1 MNDDDQALAG
11 AAALAAFDAEPLAQ
25 WHGSVCGLLCGAP
38 PDAAERLV
46 ASLPHPDGSAPGIDA
61 VADGSRAET
70 VVSADLQRVISV
82 TAHTLEEGGLDFQ
95 PLLSDDVPL
104 SERALGLG
112 EWCQGFLYG
121 LATTVAKDR
130 LMGESLS
137 EVLGDF
143 AEIARAVRGGDDAEE
158 AENAYFELVE
168 FVRVGVQLCY
178 EELRADRAAWSGSGG
193 ETLQ

>member
-25 WHGSVCGLLCGAP
+25 WHGSVSGLLCGAP
-38 PDAAERLV
+38 LAVAEGLL
-46 ASLPHPDGSAPGIDA
+46 ANLPHPDGSAPALDA
-61 VADGSRAET
+61 VTDGSRADT
-70 VVSADLQRVISV
+70 VISADLRRVVSV
-82 TAHTLEEGGLDFQ
+82 TVNTLEEGGLDFQ
-95 PLLSDDVPL
+95 PLISDEVPL
-104 SERALGLG
+104 SERALGLA

-121 LATTVAKDR
+121 LASTVPKER
-130 LMGESLS
+130 LMDDALGEL
-137 EVLGDF
+137 LGDF

-158 AENAYFELVE
+158 AENAYVELVE

-178 EELRADRAAWSGSGG
+178 EELRRERAAWANGPS